1 MEISPSTQTDLS
13 PNLPVVTQTRSI
25 RVARFV
31 SNVFCPPALAIYGI
45 LVVAATLAT
54 PAAWFWSGFEVF
66 FGLVP
71 SVGFI
76 LFQLKRGQVS
86 DFEIYHREQRRG
98 SYIFTL
104 LSTSASIFIMWL
116 FAAPILIISLLVA
129 VILQVGLMFMINT
142 RWKIS
147 AHASSMAL
155 FVTLLVFLYGRTLLP
170 VTVGIPLMIWSRVSL
185 RRHTLMQTI
194 AGSLLGISILT
205 LSWLFINANF

>member
-1 MEISPSTQTDLS
+1 MEISPSTQTDFS
-13 PNLPVVTQTRSI
+13 PNLPAVNQTRSI
-25 RVARFV
+25 RVARLV
-31 SNVFCPPALAIYGI
+31 SNIFCPPALAVYAIF
-45 LVVAATLAT
+45 VVAATLAT
-54 PAAWFWSGFEVF
+54 PAAWLWSGFEIL

-76 LFQLKRGQVS
+76 LLQLKRVQVS

-104 LSTSASIFIMWL
+104 ASASVSIFIMWL
-116 FAAPILIISLLVA
+116 FAAPILIITLMVA
-129 VILQVGLMFMINT
+129 VVFQTSIMFAINS

-155 FVTLLVFLYGRTLLP
+155 FVTLLIFLFGRVLLP
-170 VTVGIPLMIWSRVSL
+170 VGAGIPLMVWSRVSL

-194 AGSLLGISILT
+194 AGSLLGIAILSVC
-205 LSWLFINANF
+205 LLFINY